1 MFEVEEKTRV
11 DAIDRTLYDFKDKLD
26 PAMIV
31 DSGLTEKVV
40 RQISLEKEDP
50 EWMAEFRLEA
60 LKTENQA

>member
-50 EWMAEFRLEA
+50 AGTCVTVHIPHFD
-60 LKTENQA
+60 